1 MPPQQ
6 PPTNKSAPVPK
17 AVPTTKELVERAS
30 TPAVAYADY
39 RSRYLDEIAPA
50 GIAGRLSKFS
60 KEGTFVT
67 SDDGKPI
74 PDTDEFVGLC
84 DQTLVGWIKFNG
96 EGEPPDKIMGLL
108 YDNFIM
114 PQRETLGDL
123 DESKWDMGL
132 DGTPQDPWQHT
143 IYLVLQ
149 NVATAEL
156 LTFST
161 SSKTGRRAVGNLL
174 RHYDRMKRT
183 HPDDLPRVRLSAG
196 GFEHK
201 DSRIGWVATPLFV
214 VVGRSPRDDTV
225 SPEPTTTAAYLN
237 DDISDVLK

>member
-1 MPPQQ
+1 M
-6 PPTNKSAPVPK
+6 
-17 AVPTTKELVERAS
+17 KELVMRAP
-30 TPAVAYADY
+30 TPAAGYADY

-74 PDTDEFVGLC
+74 PETDEFVALC

-114 PQRETLGDL
+114 PQRESLGDL
-123 DESKWDMGL
+123 DQSAWDMGL
-132 DGTPQDPWQHT
+132 DGEPQDPWSHT

-149 NVATAEL
+149 NAATAEL
-156 LTFST
+156 ITFST
-161 SSKTGRRAVGNLL
+161 SSKTGRRAVGTLL
-174 RHYDRMKRT
+174 RHYDRLRRT

-201 DSRIGWVATPLFV
+201 DSRIGWVSVPRFI
-214 VVGRSPRDDTV
+214 VVGCSPRDGVAT
-225 SPEPTTTAAYLN
+225 PEPTTIAASLN
-237 DDISDVLK
+237 DSLEGVLK